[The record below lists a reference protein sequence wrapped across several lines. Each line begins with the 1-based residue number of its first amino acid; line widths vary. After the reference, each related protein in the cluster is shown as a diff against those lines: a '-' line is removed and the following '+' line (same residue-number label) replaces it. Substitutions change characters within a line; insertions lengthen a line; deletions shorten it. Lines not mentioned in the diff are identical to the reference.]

1 MEVQNWAR
9 LLAAAVTAVSF
20 STSSMA
26 SAAPTRVRS
35 LDPLVAL
42 SVFGSAQS
50 RSALC
55 AASAASAA
63 AVTAAAVQAAQGCVL
78 PVVDAPPP
86 PVVSEAVPPPPVV
99 AAAPVSLAASTSLLP
114 FFIGLGGIAALV
126 LVLDRNNNG
135 RIVFHVPGSPS

>member
-9 LLAAAVTAVSF
+9 SLAAAVTAVSLT
-20 STSSMA
+20 TSSIA
-26 SAAPTRVRS
+26 SAAPAPARS

-55 AASAASAA
+55 AASAAV
-63 AVTAAAVQAAQGCVL
+63 VTAAAVQAAQGCVL

-99 AAAPVSLAASTSLLP
+99 AAAPASLAASTSLLP

-126 LVLDRNNNG
+126 LLLDRDNDG
-135 RIVFHVPGSPS
+135 RVVITIPGSPS